1 MIIKSEQCHYDVSP
15 CPEGYQWHNNGGRI
29 HYSCAKYAED
39 GETFLNNVI
48 CSGYACLG
56 QLVSN
61 ILGFI
66 PKACYLFKRIIY
78 IKYKQNIPLKTY
90 KCTCGNLPNAALGD
104 DYVFYNTD
112 CQKMNCL
119 ATEYHEYEDYCLPLL
134 ISPIQIQNPPEIETG
149 SCGSNGNEPGDYNGW
164 TDAQSQG

>member
-56 QLVSN
+56 
-61 ILGFI
+61 
-66 PKACYLFKRIIY
+66 
-78 IKYKQNIPLKTY
+78 
-90 KCTCGNLPNAALGD
+90 
-104 DYVFYNTD
+104 
-112 CQKMNCL
+112 
-119 ATEYHEYEDYCLPLL
+119 
-134 ISPIQIQNPPEIETG
+134 
-149 SCGSNGNEPGDYNGW
+149 
-164 TDAQSQG
+164 